1 MSNLARFLSP
11 YIETI
16 ELDNIIGAVVEN
28 RLKQGIRLFISH
40 SKNIEILCKDHQF
53 EFSDC
58 EHILSINE
66 TSFTYDYCGRDIGDD
81 VLSSP
86 EYDMLLILEDN
97 GYDDVVLAHYKL
109 KDNDLE
115 NLVGYFRI

>member
-1 MSNLARFLSP
+1 MSKLARFLSP

-28 RLKQGIRLFISH
+28 RLKKGIRMYIGH
-40 SKNIEILCKDHQF
+40 STDVEILCEKHTF
-53 EFSDC
+53 EFS
-58 EHILSINE
+58 N
-66 TSFTYDYCGRDIGDD
+66 FDD
-81 VLSSP
+81 VSAISDLSVAYHYHFTHGEQELSAP
-86 EYDMLLILEDN
+86 EYDTLILLEDN
-97 GYDDVVLAHYKL
+97 GLDDVVLAHYKL

>member
-28 RLKQGIRLFISH
+28 RLKQGLRLWIGH
-40 SKNIEILCKDHQF
+40 SKYVEILCEKHTFD
-53 EFSDC
+53 FSNWC
-58 EHILSINE
+58 EVSAISDV
-66 TSFTYDYCGRDIGDD
+66 SFGYNYHFTHGEDE
-81 VLSSP
+81 LSSP
-86 EYDMLLILEDN
+86 EYDTLLILEDN
-97 GYDDVVLAHYKL
+97 GLDDVVLAHYKL

-115 NLVGYFRI
+115 SLVGYFRI